1 MMIQR
6 SSSAVRCWL
15 CLLATL
21 SLSVG
26 LLVSSKAPGQETTAA
41 KLPNLP
47 LLYSADFEDGKVGGE
62 AAAWKPTDPKAWK
75 IDAKGDNQFYNQFQ
89 ASKYKP
95 THRSPFNYTLLKD
108 IVVGDFVMELRV
120 QSTRAEYGHRDA
132 CFFFGHQDADRF
144 YYVHIAT
151 KADDHANQ
159 VFIVND
165 APRTKISKT
174 STNGTKWS
182 EGWHNVRIVR
192 RVEPGT
198 IEVYF
203 DDMEQPIM
211 TAVDKTF
218 THGQVGFGTF
228 DDTANFDDFKLY
240 GVKRAATVERTKEPL
255 ESVKK
260 NIDAKKAVLVDVREQ
275 KEWDEGHIA
284 GAVFVPLSELK
295 KPDASDALIAL
306 LAKLPKDRPLYTHC
320 RSGVRSLTAGKILA
334 EHGYEV
340 RPLRPGYED
349 LLEAGF
355 PRAQ

>member
-1 MMIQR
+1 MIHR
-6 SSSAVRCWL
+6 SPRTVRCWL
-15 CLLATL
+15 CFVATL
-21 SLSVG
+21 G
-26 LLVSSKAPGQETTAA
+26 LAVVLALAARSSAQEKSAGKITD
-41 KLPNLP
+41 LP
-47 LLYSADFEDGKVGGE
+47 LLYEAGFEDAKVGGE
-62 AAAWKPTDPKAWK
+62 AADWKPTDPKVWK
-75 IDAKGDNQFYNQFQ
+75 IGEQGNNQFYSQFQ

-95 THRSPFNYTLLKD
+95 AHRSPFNYTLLKD
-108 IVVGDFVMELRV
+108 HVVGDFVMEVRV

-132 CFFFGHQDADRF
+132 CFFFGHQDADHF

-165 APRTKISKT
+165 APRTKVSKT
-174 STNGTKWS
+174 STDGTRWS

-203 DDMEQPIM
+203 DDMEKPIM

-228 DDTANFDDFKLY
+228 DDTANFDNFKLY

-260 NIDAKKAVLVDVREQ
+260 SIDAKQAILVDVREK

-284 GAVFVPLSELK
+284 GAIFLPLSELK
-295 KPDASDALIAL
+295 KPDALDALFAR
-306 LAKLPKDRPLYTHC
+306 LPKDLPLYTHC
-320 RSGVRSLTAGKILA
+320 RSGVRSLAAGKILA

-340 RPLRPGYED
+340 RPLRPGYEE

-355 PRAQ
+355 KQAGE